1 MSTCSRSLS
10 GSAEHSSVSTG
21 YKEQIAKD
29 ERNILHELSRNA
41 NKSINEI
48 ANNCGFSRQKVWRI
62 IKNLEKNN
70 TIWGYSAVV
79 DERKQ
84 EKKGYI
90 MLLKRTEQPIKKG
103 VIDKIINR
111 ELVKE
116 TSESGV
122 EIMNSTYT
130 NGSYDWVICF
140 NATDIKEAKQFV
152 EGLRKVFK
160 GSITDVQ
167 LLEKMFTVE
176 KSGIQNPGID
186 GLREFFSF

>member
-1 MSTCSRSLS
+1 M
-10 GSAEHSSVSTG
+10 
-21 YKEQIAKD
+21 KQIAED
-29 ERNILHELSRNA
+29 ERNILQELSRFA
-41 NKSINEI
+41 NKSVNEI

-90 MLLKRTEQPIKKG
+90 VLIKRSEQPIKKEL
-103 VIDKIINR
+103 IDKIINR

-116 TSESGV
+116 TSESGI
-122 EIMNSTYT
+122 EITNSAYT

-140 NATDIKEAKQFV
+140 NAKDIKAAKKLV

-160 GSITDVQ
+160 GGIMDIQ

-176 KSGIQNPGID
+176 KFGIQNPNIE
-186 GLREFFSF
+186 GLKEFFSF